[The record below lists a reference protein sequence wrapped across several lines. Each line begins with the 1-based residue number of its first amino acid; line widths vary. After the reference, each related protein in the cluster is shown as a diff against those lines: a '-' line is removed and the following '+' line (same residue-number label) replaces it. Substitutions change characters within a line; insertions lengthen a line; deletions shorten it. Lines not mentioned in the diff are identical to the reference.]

1 MLLLSLLF
9 ASFSPGGTIWLKNQS
24 FRIPRKELYERIERF
39 QKRLARPAF
48 GALILQKPICI
59 ISAEP
64 ARMPPSSYLLRVN
77 LFNGQK
83 KL

>member
-1 MLLLSLLF
+1 MVE
-9 ASFSPGGTIWLKNQS
+9 NQS

-39 QKRLARPAF
+39 QKRLSQAGLQ

-77 LFNGQK
+77 LF
-83 KL
+83 